1 MTPPGSFPPPPL
13 RVTLHVPGVDPELEL
28 ELEDEDDVP
37 DVPLEDALLVDVPDV
52 PLEDEDDVPD
62 VPLED
67 ALLDVDDVPL
77 SSAPASG
84 SLSSPGSGAP

>member
-13 RVTLHVPGVDPELEL
+13 RVTLHVPGVEPEL
-28 ELEDEDDVP
+28 ELEDEDDVPDVP

-52 PLEDEDDVPD
+52 PLED
-62 VPLED
+62 
-67 ALLDVDDVPL
+67 ALLDVDDAPL

>member
-37 DVPLEDALLVDVPDV
+37 DVPLEDALL
-52 PLEDEDDVPD
+52 
-62 VPLED
+62 
-67 ALLDVDDVPL
+67 DVDDVPL